1 VFRKNKSG
9 CAEMSCILQSMDK
22 VLEGQDEKI
31 PKSDY
36 GIHKHV
42 VDTFDKLMENE
53 GIMSD
58 SAKEILNVATSISSF
73 DVEMTHISNEL
84 MNFSDDMES
93 VGESNLAVVE
103 ETNATMDQVTNSID
117 QAAEKLDQLRVNSTK
132 FADQN
137 NESVQLLHEVN
148 GLKEN
153 VLSDTKHMNEK
164 IEQLVQL
171 AVEVGKIVESV
182 QKIANQ
188 TNLLALNAAIEAAR
202 AGEQGRGFS
211 VVADEVRNLADN
223 TKMNLDGMRDFVDKI
238 YAAASDGQESMNR
251 TVSSTNE
258 MSEKIDLVSETIDG
272 NINML
277 HELVDSV
284 SNISE
289 TMQGIKESANEID
302 KAMDTYSDDAQK
314 LNEMSQ
320 NIHNEAVYSVG
331 FAKNISQI
339 DDHLSNIVT
348 NMYDG
353 LEEGVHVLKNEDVVQ
368 ILKEAE
374 NAHIQWI
381 KKARG
386 MIDNMKVEPIQT
398 NSKKCAFGHFYHAIK
413 LKQPDIAE
421 RWKEIDKMHHDF
433 HLLGDDIISAIKD
446 NDRDRAE
453 STYQNAEQ
461 ISKHMLETINN
472 VEKSIEEL
480 DKKGISVFKNN

>member
-1 VFRKNKSG
+1 MFGKNKSG
-9 CAEMSCILQSMDK
+9 CAEMSCILKNMDK
-22 VLEGQDEKI
+22 VLEGQEEKI
-31 PKSDY
+31 PNSDY

-42 VDTFDKLMENE
+42 VETFEKLMENE
-53 GIMSD
+53 GRMSD
-58 SAKEILNVATSISSF
+58 AAKEILDVATSISSF

-84 MNFSDDMES
+84 MNFSDKMGN

-117 QAAEKLDQLRVNSTK
+117 EAAEKLDQLKDNSTK

-182 QKIANQ
+182 QQIANQ

-223 TKMNLDGMRDFVDKI
+223 TKTNLDGMRDFVDKI

-251 TVSSTNE
+251 TISSTNE

-277 HELVDSV
+277 HGLVDSV
-284 SNISE
+284 SEISG

-302 KAMDTYSDDAQK
+302 KAMDTYSDDAQN
-314 LNEMSQ
+314 LNEMAQ
-320 NIHNEAVYSVG
+320 NIHNEAIYSVD

-353 LEEGVHVLKNEDVVQ
+353 LEEGVHMLKNEEVVQ
-368 ILKEAE
+368 ILQKAG
-374 NAHIQWI
+374 NAHIQWV
-381 KKARG
+381 KKARV

-398 NSKKCAFGHFYHAIK
+398 DSKKCAFGHFYQAIK
-413 LKQPDIAE
+413 LKQPEIAE

-433 HLLGDDIISAIKD
+433 HLLGDDIISAIND
-446 NDRDRAE
+446 NDRNRAE
-453 STYQNAEQ
+453 STYQKAEQ
-461 ISKHMLETINN
+461 ISKNMLETISS

-480 DKKGISVFKNN
+480 DKKGISVFKK